1 MVLDSMG
8 EEPEVILAYRTGS
21 NGQARQWWEARM
33 GTGGLRNKQSL
44 RKEDAVGVSALRS
57 DLVLPC
63 PKVENSE
70 RVGRRKGEG
79 ALWPFTPLVG
89 T

>member
-57 DLVLPC
+57 ELVLPC
-63 PKVENSE
+63 PNLENS
-70 RVGRRKGEG
+70 
-79 ALWPFTPLVG
+79 
-89 T
+89 